1 MENVVKHRLFF
12 QNVNVN
18 VTTKTFCQN
27 KMLNTKNALREAS
40 REKFER
46 DIYSLK
52 DMYTLRE
59 ITTTHAQSIKELQF
73 QHYYLF

>member
-1 MENVVKHRLFF
+1 M
-12 QNVNVN
+12 
-18 VTTKTFCQN
+18 
-27 KMLNTKNALREAS
+27 REES

-59 ITTTHAQSIKELQF
+59 ITTTHAQSIKELRF
-73 QHYYLF
+73 LHYYLFLDFLKENLWRKDYQCFLPHCSFA